1 MSESNVD
8 NSTLDNT
15 SLFKLHHQ
23 AQRSML
29 KMRAKEYLNRS
40 IIILGT
46 PLSLFATFASIPL
59 LLPITLP
66 LLFLALVITLL
77 LVLLALL
84 VVLLVILLM
93 VLKQLPQ
100 LLLPTAQNTSE
111 QPSTQPKLEQ
121 PESKLDR
128 HIRDSSTSTF
138 SSRRRPMLHAPS
150 TEYSHHRTGSCHESE
165 ADTMVHAPVYDFT
178 TNGTA
183 FGIDSPRKRH

>member
-1 MSESNVD
+1 VNSNVD
-8 NSTLDNT
+8 NSTRHL
-15 SLFKLHHQ
+15 KLLQ
-23 AQRSML
+23 TITRQTDRPS
-29 KMRAKEYLNRS
+29 KMRAKEFLNRS
-40 IIILGT
+40 IVVLGT
-46 PLSLFATFASIPL
+46 PLSILTALASIPLL

-84 VVLLVILLM
+84 VILLI
-93 VLKQLPQ
+93 VLVMLLTRLPQ
-100 LLLPTAQNTSE
+100 LLQPTAQNNAE
-111 QPSTQPKLEQ
+111 QPSTQNKVEQ
-121 PESKLDR
+121 PESKLHR
-128 HIRDSSTSTF
+128 HIRDSSTSTC

-165 ADTMVHAPVYDFT
+165 ADTLVHAPVYDFT

>member
-1 MSESNVD
+1 
-8 NSTLDNT
+8 
-15 SLFKLHHQ
+15 
-23 AQRSML
+23 
-29 KMRAKEYLNRS
+29 MRAKEYLNRS

-46 PLSLFATFASIPL
+46 PLSLLATFASIPL

-84 VVLLVILLM
+84 VLLLVVLLML
-93 VLKQLPQ
+93 LKQLPQ
-100 LLLPTAQNTSE
+100 LLQPTSE
-111 QPSTQPKLEQ
+111 QSPTQNKVEQ
-121 PESKLDR
+121 PESKLQR
-128 HIRDSSTSTF
+128 HIRDSSTSTY

-150 TEYSHHRTGSCHESE
+150 GEYTHHRTGSCHESE
-165 ADTMVHAPVYDFT
+165 ADTMVQAPVYDFT

>member
-1 MSESNVD
+1 
-8 NSTLDNT
+8 
-15 SLFKLHHQ
+15 
-23 AQRSML
+23 
-29 KMRAKEYLNRS
+29 MRAKEYLNRS
-40 IIILGT
+40 IIVLGT
-46 PLSLFATFASIPL
+46 PLSLITTLASIPL

-84 VVLLVILLM
+84 VILLVILLM
-93 VLKQLPQ
+93 VMKQLPQ
-100 LLLPTAQNTSE
+100 LLQPTSE
-111 QPSTQPKLEQ
+111 QSPTPPKVEHA
-121 PESKLDR
+121 ESKLHR

-150 TEYSHHRTGSCHESE
+150 NEYSHHRTGSCHESE